1 MVSNRLSHCRLE
13 MAEEEPRGAAEKRKV
28 RMENGKGRRRLEMT
42 EGGNSK
48 RESGEDAR
56 AGVPLRVRSVRVNVV
71 RPVPRV
77 PVRMQGPQRG

>member
-1 MVSNRLSHCRLE
+1 
-13 MAEEEPRGAAEKRKV
+13 MA
-28 RMENGKGRRRLEMT
+28 

-48 RESGEDAR
+48 WEMGKEKR
-56 AGVPLRVRSVRVNVV
+56 AGVPLRVQSVRVNVV